1 MLLFFHWINVQ
12 WCIIVCLICIFLYEI
27 LTLFSVKLIL
37 IYNNEIIKVFNIFQI
52 CNLHKTIFTLKI
64 MVFLKFNITRVLL
77 IKSKELLK
85 KHFFNHCLQSNW
97 LCKEI
102 VNILYS
108 LQGCSIN
115 RSSNVSMTLLSLGL
129 SFCNLKKCKWFKK
142 YTFIY

>member
-1 MLLFFHWINVQ
+1 MLLFFHWINVE
-12 WCIIVCLICIFLYEI
+12 WCIIVCLICIILYEI
-27 LTLFSVKLIL
+27 FSVKLIL
-37 IYNNEIIKVFNIFQI
+37 IYNNEIIKVFSTFQI
-52 CNLHKTIFTLKI
+52 CNLHKTILTLKI

-129 SFCNLKKCKWFKK
+129 SFCNLKNCKWCKK

>member
-1 MLLFFHWINVQ
+1 MMHYCLFDLYN
-12 WCIIVCLICIFLYEI
+12 LIRN
-27 LTLFSVKLIL
+27 TLFSVKLIL
-37 IYNNEIIKVFNIFQI
+37 IYNNEIIKVFNMFQI
-52 CNLHKTIFTLKI
+52 CNLDKTIFTLKI
-64 MVFLKFNITRVLL
+64 MVFLKFNINRVLL

-85 KHFFNHCLQSNW
+85 KHFFYHCLQSYW
-97 LCKEI
+97 LSKEI

-129 SFCNLKKCKWFKK
+129 SFCNLKKCKWLKK